1 MRSGRISE
9 QESGNQTDVN
19 RNRITKTGGKSKLSR
34 FSRVRLAVSVVLV
47 AHSASI
53 LARSALR
60 NLFIPSKRQS
70 LASRALIGRGIYSQM
85 WKADV
90 SIGPPTR
97 KKQTLMSTPPKN
109 VVRGGVIRVVMA
121 HKFDESQWT

>member
-1 MRSGRISE
+1 MRNGRISE
-9 QESGNQTDVN
+9 QESGSQTDVN

-34 FSRVRLAVSVVLV
+34 FSRVRLAVSVALV

-70 LASRALIGRGIYSQM
+70 LASSQM

-109 VVRGGVIRVVMA
+109 VVRGEGVIRVVMA